1 MKWWNNQILQEIC
14 TVLGGIAAVGYLNE
28 KISALIPSGTSSGT
42 SAGLEWWE
50 ILIGIA
56 IIIVPYIF
64 IHYILINSRKA
75 LTEQAEKKAGWGP
88 FAEHYINV
96 SEYWQLGLTGFFVSL
111 RGQVFIILFAF
122 TLMLY
127 LKWIY
132 QNLSFLH
139 FNYAFTLSSRH
150 IITYGIPALTALYL
164 INLAFKRFNLTK
176 EAKRKSLM
184 RKLAD
189 ALNCDAFQIQK
200 DKITF
205 EEFCNDIC
213 GIVAAYFRLLINEP
227 TIQCVMK
234 IAISEKQGD
243 ASYKITGSSKN
254 SFSMKAISNNISLK
268 DGIAKFFLNK
278 NAQGVLIVLDVYAAA
293 EHGIISNEEVDNL
306 WHVFDVNYLLVSPL
320 VWFEESRSVI
330 LGFIY
335 LTSNNNIF
343 NANQIDEIRIISD
356 LISPNLN
363 RIAEQLHAQ
372 GRS

>member
-1 MKWWNNQILQEIC
+1 MTGVQTCALP
-14 TVLGGIAAVGYLNE
+14 
-28 KISALIPSGTSSGT
+28 IS
-42 SAGLEWWE
+42 
-50 ILIGIA
+50 
-56 IIIVPYIF
+56 
-64 IHYILINSRKA
+64 
-75 LTEQAEKKAGWGP
+75 
-88 FAEHYINV
+88 
-96 SEYWQLGLTGFFVSL
+96 
-111 RGQVFIILFAF
+111 
-122 TLMLY
+122 
-127 LKWIY
+127 
-132 QNLSFLH
+132 
-139 FNYAFTLSSRH
+139 
-150 IITYGIPALTALYL
+150 
-164 INLAFKRFNLTK
+164 
-176 EAKRKSLM
+176 
-184 RKLAD
+184 
-189 ALNCDAFQIQK
+189 FQIQK